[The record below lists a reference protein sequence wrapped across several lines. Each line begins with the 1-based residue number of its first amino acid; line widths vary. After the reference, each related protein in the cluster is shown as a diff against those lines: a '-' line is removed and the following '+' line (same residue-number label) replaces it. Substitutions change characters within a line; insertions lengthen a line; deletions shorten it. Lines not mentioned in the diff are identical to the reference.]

1 MTILIIGA
9 MENEVEALI
18 SSIGA
23 KASDGDAFSVD
34 KDGNKIVIAKSGVGK
49 VNAAAVTQRLIDIY
63 KPDRVINTGVA
74 GGVAD
79 DIELGEIVIA
89 SKLAY
94 HDFHPLEILERNPPF
109 SMLFAADKILVSL
122 AEQACEALG
131 AKYRTGV
138 VVSGDCFVNDNDV
151 KSRLREEFTAECTE
165 MEGAAIAHVCLIN
178 EVPFAVIR
186 AVCDFA
192 NASAELIN
200 DFEQTAAHHAASITQ
215 YIINNI
221 K

>member
-1 MTILIIGA
+1 MTVLIIGA

-18 SSIGA
+18 SSFDA
-23 KASDGDAFSVD
+23 KPSGNGAFSVD
-34 KDGNKIVIAKSGVGK
+34 KGGNRIVIAKSGVGK
-49 VNAAAVTQRLIDIY
+49 VNAAAVTQRLIDAY

-79 DIELGEIVIA
+79 DIGLGEIVIA

-94 HDFHPLEILERNPPF
+94 HDFHPLEILESYPPF
-109 SMLFAADKILVSL
+109 SKLFTADETLVSL
-122 AEQACEALG
+122 AEQACAALG

-138 VVSGDCFVNDNDV
+138 VVSGDCFVNDSDV
-151 KSRLREEFTAECTE
+151 KSRLREEFAAECTE

-178 EVPFAVIR
+178 DVPFAVIR

-192 NASAELIN
+192 NESAEIIN
-200 DFEQTAAHHAASITQ
+200 AFERTAAHHAASITQ

-221 K
+221 

>member
-1 MTILIIGA
+1 MTVLIIGA

-18 SSIGA
+18 SSFGA
-23 KASDGDAFSVD
+23 KSSDGNAFSVD
-34 KDGNKIVIAKSGVGK
+34 KGGNRIVIAKSGVGK
-49 VNAAAVTQRLIDIY
+49 VNAAAATQKLIDTY
-63 KPDRVINTGVA
+63 KPDRIINTGVA
-74 GGVAD
+74 GGVAN

-94 HDFHPLEILERNPPF
+94 HDFHPLEISR
-109 SMLFAADKILVSL
+109 LFTADETLVSL
-122 AEQACEALG
+122 AERACEALG

-151 KSRLREEFTAECTE
+151 KRRLREEFTAECTE
-165 MEGAAIAHVCLIN
+165 MEGAAVAHVCLIN
-178 EVPFAVIR
+178 DVPFAVIR